1 MEYEFEGK
9 RYYDRSE
16 AVFDECLPWGYYMA
30 AAVDDDGKHY
40 KIYWLIIDEE
50 TDDASHA
57 CDWDVIDHAEPIS
70 DDEYYF
76 LIHSYPLD

>member
-1 MEYEFEGK
+1 
-9 RYYDRSE
+9 
-16 AVFDECLPWGYYMA
+16 MA